1 MIQHLLFSTSWQ
13 QEQAFCSKSDRS
25 RMARRSRDWW
35 IRPCARSA
43 LATTDAPARRTPCPQ
58 LTNRSDDGR
67 RGSKVVGVETKG
79 CHSRRVELAG
89 RLQAAPLLEALD

>member
-1 MIQHLLFSTSWQ
+1 MIRHLLSSTSRQ
-13 QEQAFCSKSDRS
+13 QEQTSYSKSDRS
-25 RMARRSRDWW
+25 RMARRSLDCW

-43 LATTDAPARRTPCPQ
+43 PATTDAPARRTPYSQ

-67 RGSKVVGVETKG
+67 HGSEVVGVETKSR
-79 CHSRRVELAG
+79 HSRRVELAG

>member
-1 MIQHLLFSTSWQ
+1 MIRQLLSSISRQ
-13 QEQAFCSKSDRS
+13 QEQASCSKSDRS
-25 RMARRSRDWW
+25 RMVRRWRDCW

-58 LTNRSDDGR
+58 LANRGDDGR
-67 RGSKVVGVETKG
+67 RGSEVVGVETEG
-79 CHSRRVELAG
+79 RHSRRVELAG